1 MAKPGPKVPEI
12 DAKLVEQMASWGAK
26 TTEIANYFGVSVQTI
41 DRRFEEELTKGRA
54 NLQMSLRQ
62 WQLASAKKGN
72 VAMLIW
78 LGKQMLGQIDKA
90 QLDIHK
96 IDDETFLA
104 EAQRRLKSGSEEP
117 RDIVEVT
124 GEQDKEPTKVQP

>member
-12 DAKLVEQMASWGAK
+12 DPDLVKQMASWGAK
-26 TTEIANYFGVSVQTI
+26 TTEIANYFGVSVSTI
-41 DRRFEEELTKGRA
+41 DRRFAEELTKGRS

-78 LGKQMLGQIDKA
+78 LGKQMLGQVDRA
-90 QLDIHK
+90 QLDVAK
-96 IDDETFLA
+96 IPDDLFIE
-104 EAQRRLKSGSEEP
+104 EAQRRLNNGSEES
-117 RDIVEVT
+117 RDPKAIA
-124 GEQDKEPTKVQP
+124 GETNK